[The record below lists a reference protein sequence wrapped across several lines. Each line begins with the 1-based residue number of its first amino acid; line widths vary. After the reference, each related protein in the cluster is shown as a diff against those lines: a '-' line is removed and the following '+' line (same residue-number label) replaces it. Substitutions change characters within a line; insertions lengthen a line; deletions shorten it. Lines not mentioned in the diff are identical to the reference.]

1 MDKPKAG
8 PKDFFL
14 WAGAMISLW
23 GAVVAFLAL
32 VFDYINYAFPNPLEY
47 VANPYQGGMPYEM
60 ASLIVLAP
68 LFLILMRVIRRDID
82 RDPSRSEI
90 WVRRWALFL
99 TLFIAGATIAID
111 LIVLITT
118 FLGGEEL
125 SMRFLLKVALVLLVA
140 GAGFMHFMADLW
152 GYWRQNPHLVRWV
165 NYSTGLL
172 VVFTVVAGFFIVG
185 TPQQAHRM
193 RLDEQRVSDLMSIQ
207 SQVTYFYQQKRILP
221 ASLSQLQDPLLGF
234 AVPADPTTGA
244 AYEYAKTGDLA
255 FQLCAT
261 FQEEGTNTG
270 YGASRVVTEYSKSPY
285 GNVQDNWQHG
295 VGRVCFER
303 MIDPDFYPAAPKAAP
318 IQ

>member
-23 GAVVAFLAL
+23 GGVIAFIAL

-47 VANPYQGGMPYEM
+47 ISNPYQGGMPYEM

-68 LFLILMRVIRRDID
+68 LFLILMRVIRRDIE
-82 RDPSRSEI
+82 RDQSRNEI

-99 TLFIAGATIAID
+99 TLFIAGATIAVD

-125 SMRFLLKVALVLLVA
+125 SVRFLLKVALVLLVA
-140 GAGFMHFMADLW
+140 GAGFLHFMADLW
-152 GYWRQNPHLVRWV
+152 GYWKQNPNLVRWV
-165 NYSTGLL
+165 NWAVAVL
-172 VVFTVVAGFFIVG
+172 VVVTIVAGFFVVG

-193 RLDEQRVSDLMSIQ
+193 RLDEQRVSDLQSIQ
-207 SQVTYFYQQKRILP
+207 SQVTYFYQQKRALP
-221 ASLSQLQDPLLGF
+221 NSLSQLQDPLMGF
-234 AVPADPTTGA
+234 TVPTDPTTGA
-244 AYEYAKTGDLA
+244 AYEYSKTADLS
-255 FQLCAT
+255 FQLCAS
-261 FQEEGTNTG
+261 FQEQGTNQS
-270 YGASRVVTEYSKSPY
+270 YNYAYPKSPY

-303 MIDPDFYPAAPKAAP
+303 MIDPDFYPPTKP
-318 IQ
+318 TQ

>member
-32 VFDYINYAFPNPLEY
+32 TFDYINYALPNPLEY

-82 RDPSRSEI
+82 RDSSRNDI

-99 TLFIAGATIAID
+99 TLFIAGATIAVD

-125 SMRFLLKVALVLLVA
+125 SVRFLLKVALVLLVA
-140 GAGFMHFMADLW
+140 SAGFMHFMADLW
-152 GYWRQNPHLVRWV
+152 GYWRQNPQYVRSV
-165 NYSTGLL
+165 NYAVGVL
-172 VVFTVVAGFFIVG
+172 VVATVVAGFFIVG

-193 RLDEQRVSDLMSIQ
+193 RLDEQRVNDLMSIQ
-207 SQVTYFYQQKRILP
+207 SQVTYFYQQKRVVP
-221 ASLSQLQDPLLGF
+221 TSLSQLQDPLLGF
-234 AVPADPTTGA
+234 VVPTDPSTGA
-244 AYEYAKTGDLA
+244 AYEYSKTSDLA
-255 FQLCAT
+255 FRLCAT
-261 FQEEGTNTG
+261 FAEKGTYND
-270 YGASRVVTEYSKSPY
+270 YGTRSSVAYPTKPY
-285 GNVQDNWQHG
+285 GNTQDSWEHSA
-295 VGRVCFER
+295 GRVCFER
-303 MIDPDFYPAAPKAAP
+303 MIDPDFYPATKPL
-318 IQ
+318 Q